1 MVLAQIFWSHVQR
14 HRSWISTREMSF
26 FSPPKLLPTFAE
38 TIIHQRGVVAE
49 FFEKNQYGLW
59 IYDFKMWAAFSGG
72 WNTIHLLWALN
83 QTDHCFHMIH
93 DASMQKCNAFYHS
106 AFLSVH
112 ILYMTSATVNS
123 NMMRFLHNTQYVS
136 CKFLCQFPPLIMVI
150 YFFYMTCISYFDII
164 YSAHVLY
171 VFFLCFNMSISICSI
186 FSPFHHIFCHIFL
199 LVLSSD

>member
-1 MVLAQIFWSHVQR
+1 MIQCKVISQRKCYRLYRHSVDGVGTSFLKPCAEAQKLDQHQKNVIF
-14 HRSWISTREMSF
+14 F
-26 FSPPKLLPTFAE
+26 PPELLPTFAE
-38 TIIHQRGVVAE
+38 AIIHQRGVVAK
-49 FFEKNQYGLW
+49 FFEKDQYGLW

-72 WNTIHLLWALN
+72 WNAIHLLWALN
-83 QTDHCFHMIH
+83 QTDHCFRMIH

-150 YFFYMTCISYFDII
+150 YFFILLT
-164 YSAHVLY
+164 
-171 VFFLCFNMSISICSI
+171 
-186 FSPFHHIFCHIFL
+186 FHIL
-199 LVLSSD
+199 T